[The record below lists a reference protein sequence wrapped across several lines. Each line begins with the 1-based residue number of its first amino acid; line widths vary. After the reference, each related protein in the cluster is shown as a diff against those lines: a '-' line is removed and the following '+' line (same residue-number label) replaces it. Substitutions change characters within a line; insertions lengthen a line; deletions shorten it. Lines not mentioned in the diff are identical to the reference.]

1 MSDPSI
7 PEDPPD
13 AYLSFLSQVDGW
25 ESHGPE
31 ARVNVYEILRDGHKE
46 SRVDLTLLYFLDPT
60 ERHGLGSVVID
71 ALLQLLHGTAEHTV
85 EGSQGLFDARA
96 AVGSSDWEIETQA
109 EYIDVLAVNSELG
122 LAIVLENKINAPLD
136 NLLESYK
143 ERALERDGVGV
154 VLVAVLAPEVRH
166 ADHLHNFSFAS
177 LTYDDLIDSIRRAP
191 ALLDVALAPADLN
204 QRRSVD
210 LLQQF
215 LEARAGRGAMEHLRN
230 QMERIERIRESEA
243 LYGEGRRRYDRERR
257 ETHRLLKERRDQ
269 VRLLVT
275 DLLFDRA
282 GLLVREDYEP
292 LQSPN
297 EVRGERG
304 GRLEWGDA
312 FFLCAFWPGR
322 DRDGAR
328 IEIKFSMG
336 PGDETIFLQH
346 YWGKWTKRTEVS
358 RGALNVDWS
367 TSDKEIAEVYVDK
380 LLEVK
385 AQYDRGELGRD

>member
-1 MSDPSI
+1 MSEPSI
-7 PEDPPD
+7 PEDPLD

-25 ESHGPE
+25 ESHGPD
-31 ARVNVYEILRDGHKE
+31 ARVNVYEILRDGYKE

-71 ALLQLLHGTAEHTV
+71 ALLQLLDGAAEHTI
-85 EGSQGLFDARA
+85 EGSQGLFDASR

-166 ADHLHNFSFAS
+166 ADHLSDFSFAS

-215 LEARAGRGAMEHLRN
+215 LEARAGRGAMEDLRN
-230 QMERIERIRESEA
+230 EMERIELIRESEA

-257 ETHRLLKERRDQ
+257 ETHRLLKERRDRVQ
-269 VRLLVT
+269 PLVT
-275 DLLFDRA
+275 HLLSDRA
-282 GLLVREDYEP
+282 GLVVREDDGP
-292 LQSPN
+292 LQRRN
-297 EVRGERG
+297 EVRGVCG
-304 GRLEWGDA
+304 GHLEEGDA
-312 FFLCAFWPGR
+312 YFLCEFWPGEN
-322 DRDGAR
+322 RDGAR

-346 YWGKWTKRTEVS
+346 YWGKGTKRTEVS

-385 AQYDRGELGRD
+385 AQYDRGELSRD